1 MKHTKEKWKINDY
14 IGITDLSL
22 KTDEPVYWQN
32 VISTKMFRTIII
44 AKCLS
49 TDRDKLKANT
59 KLMVEAGNVANE
71 TGCTPRQLTEQKAE
85 LLEALKRF
93 TERKVE
99 SLDEID
105 CYIFHISD
113 IKKAELAIKNAT

>member
-1 MKHTKEKWKINDY
+1 MKHSKGTWKVGRLGTVVTDNGEGFPVKRGYDDTGYYGGYLIAESIYKEAD
-14 IGITDLSL
+14 
-22 KTDEPVYWQN
+22 
-32 VISTKMFRTIII
+32 
-44 AKCLS
+44 A
-49 TDRDKLKANT
+49 
-59 KLMVEAGNVANE
+59 KLMAEAGNVANE

-113 IKKAELAIKNAT
+113 IKKAELAIKKATQ